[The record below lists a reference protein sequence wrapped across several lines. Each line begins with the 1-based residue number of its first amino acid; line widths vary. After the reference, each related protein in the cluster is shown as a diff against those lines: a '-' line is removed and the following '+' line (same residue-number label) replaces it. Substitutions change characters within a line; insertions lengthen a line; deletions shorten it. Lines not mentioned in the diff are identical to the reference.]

1 MSRLARIVP
10 LLAALVCGAL
20 AGRVLSSP
28 VPEHYLWA
36 ESALPAALVT
46 NGAGVAAAAVVAV
59 LVTVVLVR
67 RRSVTL
73 LTAAV
78 VAGLLLLALPDV
90 LGYPDEP
97 AVLLYSNAVAAGVI
111 LGAVSPL
118 AAREL
123 SAQVALAVGAVGAFL
138 LSGAVA
144 DVNRG
149 GTADFGWTA
158 YTPLTSHPVERSGVV
173 GLWPAVVAA
182 VLVVL
187 AAVLD
192 RRTSWVARVDTR
204 WLAVAAALPV
214 AAFGAVQILTESAEL
229 LQPQWWYPYAGLAT
243 VLVAWLAWQLP
254 GRDGQLIF
262 AGAAILAAAAVRT
275 PWTSG
280 EWWAL
285 AVPAVLIVAGAAV
298 GLRWPVPAA
307 GFGLLAA
314 AVAVSLVG
322 FDHSDVSAFVYAI
335 ALPAGVGYVVGSCLP
350 TSAPAT
356 TVGLSLPFT
365 IGVPAALSTAWAT
378 ETRYADYAPAPF
390 DSPEAVPTA
399 VALTSVA
406 VIVVCA
412 VGAWGL
418 DLRSGPR

>member
-28 VPEHYLWA
+28 VPEYYLWA

-59 LVTVVLVR
+59 LVTVALVR

-73 LTAAV
+73 VTAAV

-90 LGYPDEP
+90 FRYPDEP
-97 AVLLYSNAVAAGVI
+97 AVLLYSNAVAAGVV

-123 SAQVALAVGAVGAFL
+123 SAQAALAVGAVGAFL

-144 DVNRG
+144 EVSGG

-158 YTPLTSHPVERSGVV
+158 YTPLTSQPVERSSVV
-173 GLWPAVVAA
+173 GLWPVVAA
-182 VLVVL
+182 ALVVL
-187 AAVLD
+187 TVVLD
-192 RRTSWVARVDTR
+192 RRTSWGARVDTR
-204 WLAVAAALPV
+204 WAAIAAALPA
-214 AAFGAVQILTESAEL
+214 AAFAAVRILTESAAL
-229 LQPQWWYPYAGLAT
+229 PQWWYPYVGLVTA
-243 VLVAWLAWQLP
+243 LVAWLAWQLP
-254 GRDGQLIF
+254 GRDGQLVF
-262 AGAAILAAAAVRT
+262 AGAAILAAAAVGT

-280 EWWAL
+280 NWWAIV
-285 AVPAVLIVAGAAV
+285 VPAALIVAGAAV
-298 GLRWPVPAA
+298 GLRWPLPAV
-307 GFGLLAA
+307 GFSLLAVA
-314 AVAVSLVG
+314 AAICLLG
-322 FDHSDVSAFVYAI
+322 PDHSDVSAFVYAI

-350 TSAPAT
+350 TSAPAS
-356 TVGLSLPFT
+356 TVGLSLPFC
-365 IGVPAALSTAWAT
+365 IAIPGVVAAAGTTSA
-378 ETRYADYAPAPF
+378 RYADYLP
-390 DSPEAVPTA
+390 DSGAQLSTSTPVVLAAV
-399 VALTSVA
+399 SV
-406 VIVVCA
+406 VVVCG

-418 DLRSGPR
+418 GLRSGVH

>member
-28 VPEHYLWA
+28 VPEYYLWA

-59 LVTVVLVR
+59 LVTVALVR

-73 LTAAV
+73 VTAAV

-90 LGYPDEP
+90 FRYPDEP
-97 AVLLYSNAVAAGVI
+97 AVLLYSNAVAAGVV

-123 SAQVALAVGAVGAFL
+123 SAQAALAVGAVGAFL

-144 DVNRG
+144 EVSGG

-158 YTPLTSHPVERSGVV
+158 YTPLTSQPVERSSVV
-173 GLWPAVVAA
+173 GLWPVVAA
-182 VLVVL
+182 ALVVL
-187 AAVLD
+187 TVVLD
-192 RRTSWVARVDTR
+192 RRTSWGARVDTR
-204 WLAVAAALPV
+204 WAAIAAALPA
-214 AAFGAVQILTESAEL
+214 AAFAAVRILTESAAL
-229 LQPQWWYPYAGLAT
+229 PQWWYPYVGLVTA
-243 VLVAWLAWQLP
+243 LVAWLAWQLP
-254 GRDGQLIF
+254 GRDGQLVF
-262 AGAAILAAAAVRT
+262 AGAAILAAAAVGT

-280 EWWAL
+280 NWWAIV
-285 AVPAVLIVAGAAV
+285 VPAALIVAGAAV
-298 GLRWPVPAA
+298 GLRWPVPAV

-314 AVAVSLVG
+314 AAAICLLG
-322 FDHSDVSAFVYAI
+322 PDHSDVSAFVYAI

-350 TSAPAT
+350 TSAPAS
-356 TVGLSLPFT
+356 TVGLSLPFCIAIPGVVAAAGT
-365 IGVPAALSTAWAT
+365 IS
-378 ETRYADYAPAPF
+378 ERYADYLPGSGAQLSTSTPVVLA
-390 DSPEAVPTA
+390 AV
-399 VALTSVA
+399 SV
-406 VIVVCA
+406 VVVCG

-418 DLRSGPR
+418 GLRSGVH